1 MSANF
6 IPTSPADGTH
16 IVEDFLTNDAVT
28 DAAVG
33 QLRWERETIGNASTP
48 SYVTAETHGVLRL
61 TTAATADGDGEAL
74 RSFTD
79 GLVFEGKGGW
89 VRARVRYPD
98 ITGNQLAG
106 NNFRIGLD
114 DSVTATS
121 PTVGIWIDSDA
132 GVLTLQ
138 VDSADGGD
146 KADTV
151 TGVSTLTSG
160 TTMVLGTWH
169 DFKIEWEGE
178 NSLGGP
184 KNVRLYVDGELGA
197 EVTNTL
203 IDNDE
208 EVELKIAHWQDTGGA
223 ADLELDIDYYECWLP
238 R

>member
-1 MSANF
+1 MPDF

-16 IVEDFLTNDAVT
+16 IVEDFLSNDAVT
-28 DAAVG
+28 DAAIG
-33 QLRWERETIGNASTP
+33 QLRWEIATIGNASTWA
-48 SYVTAETHGVLRL
+48 YLTASNHGIARA
-61 TTAATADGDGEAL
+61 TTAGTADGDGSVL

-89 VRARVRYPD
+89 FRTRVRVPD

-106 NNFRIGLD
+106 NNFRIGMD

-132 GVLTLQ
+132 GVLSLQ

-146 KADTV
+146 KSAAAA
-151 TGVSTLTSG
+151 GVSTLTSG
-160 TTMVLGTWH
+160 TTLVLGTWH
-169 DFKIEWEGE
+169 DIEVHWEGE

-184 KNVRLYVDGELGA
+184 ENVRMWVDGELA
-197 EVTNTL
+197 ATVKSTL

-223 ADLELDIDYYECWLP
+223 ATLELDIDYFEVWLP

>member
-1 MSANF
+1 MPDL

-16 IVEDFLTNDAVT
+16 IAESFLTNDAVT
-28 DAAVG
+28 DAALG
-33 QLRWERETIGNASTP
+33 QLRWERVTIANASTP
-48 SYVTAETHGVLRL
+48 SYLTATGHGALRL

-74 RSFTD
+74 RLFTD
-79 GLVFEGKGGW
+79 ALVLEGKGGW
-89 VRARVRYPD
+89 FRTRVRYPD

-132 GVLTLQ
+132 GVLSLQ

-146 KADTV
+146 KADAAS
-151 TGVSTLTSG
+151 GVSTLTSG

-169 DFKIEWEGE
+169 DIEVHWEGE
-178 NSLGGP
+178 NALGGP
-184 KNVRLYVDGELGA
+184 ENVRMYVDGELAA
-197 EVTNTL
+197 EVKSTL

-208 EVELKIAHWQDTGGA
+208 EVEIKIAHWQDSGGA
-223 ADLELDIDYYECWLP
+223 ADLELDIDYFEAWLP